1 MKETNNKSQEID
13 DEIAKAYQA
22 LAQETAP
29 ARADAAIW
37 QEARNAVTGG
47 SGLSRINTWLRPLI
61 LIATAAVTLALMVQ
75 LTSSPQF
82 DLPRTDKTV
91 VAPLPTDVL
100 QNAAEQTAGQIFEVE
115 QNQAISTPPAA
126 SIAKAA
132 KANPVER
139 FTLLP
144 SRQQCDDES
153 RATSGTWW
161 QCLREL
167 EQRGL
172 SEAAERE
179 LQALLQAFPQF
190 SAPQ

>member
-1 MKETNNKSQEID
+1 MNESINKSQEID
-13 DEIAKAYQA
+13 DEVAKAYQA

-37 QEARNAVTGG
+37 QEARKAVTGS
-47 SGLSRINTWLRPLI
+47 SGLSRINTWLRPLT

-75 LTSSPQF
+75 LNNSPQF

-100 QNAAEQTAGQIFEVE
+100 QKTAEQTVGQD
-115 QNQAISTPPAA
+115 QAISIPPAA

-132 KANPVER
+132 KANPVEQS
-139 FTLLP
+139 TLLP

-161 QCLREL
+161 QCIREL